1 MLKLMCRLA
10 LLFLAFEA
18 AALAQISPGGFVAFV
33 SVDPT
38 GGCNAVYITQNVT
51 TGVLSGCVGGN
62 WQAVGGGSGPVVGG
76 QTVGTTTAGVGVSA
90 SGCTLSTGVLTV
102 TSGTACTFTHN
113 LNLASPYVTDLV
125 CANSTNGYV
134 DFNPLLSGMTAQAIT
149 FTPTVSAS
157 VTCSVTGLSAG
168 SGITPTSLGPF
179 TSGQTSGFG
188 SFSET
193 SCSTG
198 TWSASSGLASAGLA
212 INSSSGAITGTATSS
227 GSPFTFTVTYG
238 ACTTPTITLTVNAAP
253 SISLCGGDTVPSC
266 PGGTSGISY
275 GTQSLT
281 TTGGTGAKT
290 CAQTGG
296 STLPGTMAVN
306 SNCTITGTPS
316 GGSATYSPQ
325 VKVTDSLSVS
335 GSPVTL
341 NIVVTGSSGFT
352 LVTSGCGASANG
364 SATSVTVPSSPC
376 SGTSLNMTGANLIVV
391 CGVISSSSAI
401 ADSLGNT
408 YTWIPPGKIVGSATT
423 GCFYTS
429 SPTVSSSMTF
439 TCGPTP
445 GCGLTSLEVF
455 GWSGAAGSSPLDTGM
470 GVQANTNSGTNTV
483 TPVSSGSATPTNAD
497 ELVIESAGSG
507 GNAAVWSGLSIA
519 GSGCTWQTPVVVP
532 YASGTNYGSA
542 TTYCIQTGGSPSAVD
557 PTWTFGGNSIMV
569 AMQFAFIP

>member
-102 TSGTACTFTHN
+102 TSGTTCTFTHN
-113 LNLASPYVTDLV
+113 LNLAPPYVTDLV

-266 PGGTSGISY
+266 PGGTSGTSY

-470 GVQANTNSGTNTV
+470 GVQANSNSGTNIV
-483 TPVSSGSATPTNAD
+483 TPVSTGSATPTNAD